1 MTDVKKMQASD
12 QSRGLVGSI
21 DHAPFKLGR
30 YVLFTPQVSL
40 SEEMRLKYSVS
51 VRALCNFTAKHGD
64 LDLRFTPAPS
74 AQEGMAGHALVASRR
89 HDIYQSEVSLEGDYK
104 TLTVRGRADGYDPVN
119 NQLEEV
125 KTFRGDLH
133 NMADNKR
140 ALHWAQVKIYGW
152 LLCQARELKEINLA
166 LVYFDI
172 ASMQETPLVEHFTVA
187 ALKEYFENQC
197 ELFLDWAVREL
208 AHRTARDAALGALAF
223 PHTTFRPGQRELAE
237 AVFKTASNGKCLL
250 AQATTGIGK
259 TIGTVFP
266 LLKAM
271 PKQRLDKLFFL
282 AAKTPGRKLALDA
295 FELIGKSSND
305 LPLRVLELVARDKSC
320 EHPDKACHGDSCPL
334 AKGFYDRLPM
344 ARYAAVQSASGGA
357 LDKTALREVALT
369 HRVCP
374 YYLAQEI
381 ATWADVVVG
390 DYNYYFD
397 TSALLHALTVSH
409 QWRVGVLVDES
420 HNMVER
426 ARSMYSAAL
435 SQRQLQAVHSA
446 APKVVRRVLDKLNR
460 AFSDVHKTQVDNY
473 LVVQE
478 IPADFLKDL
487 QQAIIVITDF
497 LMANP
502 TRVDADLQAFYFE
515 ALHFARMADSFGSH
529 SMFDITLQQD
539 EVPENTLLQITG
551 NCATLNIRNIVPA
564 PFLNPRFTAA
574 HSVALFSATL
584 SPPEFYK
591 ETLGLPLTTAWID
604 VASPFLPEQL
614 YVAAVRNVSTRYNDR
629 DQSLALIA
637 SLMAQQ
643 YEKMPG
649 NYLAFTSSYIYLQKL
664 RECFNQRYA
673 HITTWAQTRQMD
685 EAQREH
691 FLRRFTTQSQGIG
704 FAVLGG
710 AFAEGI
716 DLPGARLIGAFI
728 ATLGLPQV
736 NAVNEEIK
744 TRMSA
749 YFETQG
755 DAADK
760 AYNYTYLYPGL
771 QKVVQAA
778 GRVIRTLDDTGVIY
792 LMDDRFTRVEV
803 QMLLP
808 AWWQINEIAQFLP
821 EKAAAVPKLA
831 FSLI

>member
-1 MTDVKKMQASD
+1 
-12 QSRGLVGSI
+12 
-21 DHAPFKLGR
+21 
-30 YVLFTPQVSL
+30 
-40 SEEMRLKYSVS
+40 
-51 VRALCNFTAKHGD
+51 
-64 LDLRFTPAPS
+64 
-74 AQEGMAGHALVASRR
+74 MAGHTLVVSRR
-89 HDIYQSEVSLEGDYK
+89 DAHYQSEVVLEGDYN
-104 TLTVRGRADGYDPVN
+104 TLSVRGRADGYNPAC

-125 KTFRGDLH
+125 KTYRGDLH

-140 ALHWAQVKIYGW
+140 DLHWAQVKIYGW
-152 LLCQARELKEINLA
+152 LLCQTRGLSDINLA

-172 ASMQETPLVEHFTVA
+172 ASAQETPLIEHFTAA

-197 ELFLDWAVREL
+197 ALFLAWAEGEL
-208 AHRTARDAALGALAF
+208 AHRTARDTALTQLAF
-223 PHTTFRPGQRELAE
+223 PHATFRPGQRELAE
-237 AVFKTASNGKCLL
+237 AVYKTASNGKCLM

-266 LLKAM
+266 LLKVM

-295 FELIGKSSND
+295 FELIEKSTTY
-305 LPLRVLELVARDKSC
+305 LPLRVLELVARDKAC
-320 EHPDKACHGDSCPL
+320 EHLDKACHGDSCSL
-334 AKGFYDRLPM
+334 AKGFYDRLPQ
-344 ARYAAVQSASGGA
+344 ARHAAVQSASEGA
-357 LDKTALREVALT
+357 LDKIALRHVALT

-374 YYLAQEI
+374 YYLAQEMT
-381 ATWADVVVG
+381 TWADVVVG

-397 TSALLHALTVSH
+397 TSAMLHAMTVNH
-409 QWRVGVLVDES
+409 QWRVSVLVDEA
-420 HNMVER
+420 HNMIER
-426 ARSMYSAAL
+426 ARSMYGAAL
-435 SQRQLQAVHSA
+435 SQKQLQAVHATS
-446 APKVVRRVLDKLNR
+446 PKAVRSVLDKLNR
-460 AFSDVHKTQVDNY
+460 SFSDVHKTQVDNY

-478 IPADFLKDL
+478 IPVDFLKAL
-487 QQAIIVITDF
+487 QQAITVITDF
-497 LMANP
+497 LVANP

-515 ALHFARMADSFGSH
+515 ALHFARMADCFGSY
-529 SMFDITLQQD
+529 SMFDITLQD
-539 EVPENTLLQITG
+539 DVVHENALLQGG
-551 NCATLNIRNIVPA
+551 NSCATLNIRNIVPA

-604 VASPFLPEQL
+604 VASPFSHDQL

-643 YEKMPG
+643 YDKAPG
-649 NYLAFTSSYIYLQKL
+649 NYLAFTSSYDYLQKL
-664 RECFNQRYA
+664 ENCFAQRFP

-685 EAQREH
+685 EAGRTQ
-691 FLRRFTTQSQGIG
+691 FLQRFTTQSQGIG

-716 DLPGARLIGAFI
+716 DLPGTRLIGAFI

-736 NAVNEEIK
+736 NVVNEEIK
-744 TRMSA
+744 TRMAA
-749 YFETQG
+749 YFETQVNAPG
-755 DAADK
+755 K

-778 GRVIRTLDDTGVIY
+778 GRVIRAQDDTGVIY
-792 LMDDRFTRVEV
+792 LMDDRFTRPDV
-803 QMLLP
+803 QTLLP
-808 AWWQINEIAQFLP
+808 TWWRIDEITQTLPLKPEIA
-821 EKAAAVPKLA
+821 
-831 FSLI
+831 